1 VGKDLYYK
9 SKGQNFSTNAKPFY
23 DLSICSDSNM
33 NQTSYSNDGYGFK
46 NPEYLKDIEEAKA
59 ILAGSYNF
67 QNVEIE
73 VFTHSD

>member
-1 VGKDLYYK
+1 M
-9 SKGQNFSTNAKPFY
+9 NAKPFY
-23 DLSICSDSNM
+23 DLNICSDSNM
-33 NQTSYSNDGYGFK
+33 NQTSVSNFGYGFK
-46 NPEYLKDIEEAKA
+46 KTDYRGGTEEAKA